1 MDTNDPCVVNI
12 TVLDPNPAVSKAD
25 LKVVLQVD
33 GTSGISCNKNA
44 IKVVEILEEM
54 HIKHDLEYLE
64 KIAPSLLTM
73 EEKDR
78 LMKHTNVFMSEVYS
92 SVSKILHH
100 FWDKFG
106 LKIPEDKDEVIAR
119 IVGNI
124 IGHLSHGNAA
134 ISGAI
139 LRNIKD
145 NFIDTSGKFT
155 WSADVYSTKDF
166 DKFDKDNVTLA
177 DGKVLKITDAT
188 REKETA
194 EVTDM
199 LDKFVTG
206 KLSKEDLEK
215 EIVSMESEIDNSGT
229 LPEGVIKNDPKSMAL
244 NSVVKKEEISQV
256 ETGSGVTR
264 TLLENLAGKLFRGCM
279 ANTLLKTQTPAI
291 I

>member
-1 MDTNDPCVVNI
+1 MV
-12 TVLDPNPAVSKAD
+12 DPNPAASSAD
-25 LKVVLQVD
+25 NKIDIKVE
-33 GTSGISCNKNA
+33 GTNGISCNKNA

-54 HIKHDLEYLE
+54 WIKHDLEYLN

-100 FWDKFG
+100 FWDTFG
-106 LKIPEDKDEVIAR
+106 LKIPDDKDEVIAR

-145 NFIDTSGKFT
+145 NFIDTSGNYT
-155 WSADVYSTKDF
+155 WSADVYSTKNF
-166 DKFDKDNVTLA
+166 DGFDKDHVTLS
-177 DGKVLKITDAT
+177 DGKVLKLSDAT
-188 REKETA
+188 RDKETA

-199 LDKFVTG
+199 LDKFIGG

-215 EIVSMESEIDNSGT
+215 EIKGMEREIDNSGT
-229 LPEGVIKNDPKSMAL
+229 LPEGVIKDDPKSMAL
-244 NSVVKKEEISQV
+244 NSQVKKEEVAAV
-256 ETGSGVTR
+256 ETGSGVTQS
-264 TLLENLAGKLFRGCM
+264 LLEKLAGKLFRGCM
-279 ANTLLKTQTPAI
+279 ANTLLKTQTPLQVYQM
-291 I
+291 